1 MIMQRVKELYNNA
14 ETEIINVSD
23 GGEGLTNILGAK
35 FQTIE
40 TETVDSLFK
49 KIHAKFSFDKQGK
62 TAIIESA
69 AACGLNLIDESE
81 RNPLITTSYGVG
93 LMVNEAIRR
102 GATKIILGIGGT
114 SVNDCY
120 CGGAAASGYEFY
132 NADKQKFIP
141 TGGTL
146 HQIENILSPKEI
158 PDIEITAACDVEN
171 FLYGINGAAY
181 VYALQKGADKKDLPI
196 LDNGLRHFVEVAHK
210 KINIDIHNLRGGGAG
225 GGIAAGVKVFFDA
238 KLKSGADIV
247 LDYQDFDNK
256 INDADLIIT
265 GEGSFD
271 NQSFQGKITG
281 NIISR
286 SKQKGKKVIVI
297 CGISDIEN
305 SNVIRLFN
313 KKINQEEAIRETPE
327 RIKKLII
334 KF

>member
-1 MIMQRVKELYNNA
+1 M
-14 ETEIINVSD
+14 
-23 GGEGLTNILGAK
+23 
-35 FQTIE
+35 
-40 TETVDSLFK
+40 
-49 KIHAKFSFDKQGK
+49 
-62 TAIIESA
+62 
-69 AACGLNLIDESE
+69 
-81 RNPLITTSYGVG
+81 
-93 LMVNEAIRR
+93 
-102 GATKIILGIGGT
+102 
-114 SVNDCY
+114 
-120 CGGAAASGYEFY
+120 
-132 NADKQKFIP
+132 
-141 TGGTL
+141 
-146 HQIENILSPKEI
+146 
-158 PDIEITAACDVEN
+158 
-171 FLYGINGAAY
+171 
-181 VYALQKGADKKDLPI
+181 
-196 LDNGLRHFVEVAHK
+196 
-210 KINIDIHNLRGGGAG
+210 RGGGAG